1 MSYYQVVKK
10 KDEITNIEKMNFNI
24 FFDKKK
30 LHDLFYKEGI
40 FYSEI
45 GNKEI
50 YTLPI
55 FKKKTISFTFTIKIF
70 SMKIGM
76 KYIKMTK

>member
-40 FYSEI
+40 FYSRDW
-45 GNKEI
+45 K
-50 YTLPI
+50 
-55 FKKKTISFTFTIKIF
+55 
-70 SMKIGM
+70 
-76 KYIKMTK
+76 